1 MTIALKLKKLR
12 NLRQL
17 TTAEL
22 SKLSGVHQTT
32 ISAIENKRHA
42 SPGLETIERLAKALK
57 VSPLYFFEDR
67 SRTPF
72 DLIDNLPSDISDF
85 LLSEESLPYLLLSKE
100 AYTKG
105 ISSKTIEQL
114 IKVLHD
120 NQNERRSATGSKK
133 VTNKKTLNQKQNK
146 KISNDDEG
154 VIL

>member
-1 MTIALKLKKLR
+1 MTIAEKLKKLR
-12 NLRQL
+12 ELRRL
-17 TTAEL
+17 TTSEL

-42 SPGLETIERLAKALK
+42 SPGIETIERLAKALK

-72 DLIDNLPSDISDF
+72 DLIDNLPNEISDF
-85 LLSEESLPYLLLSKE
+85 LLREESLPYLLLSKD
-100 AYTKG
+100 AYAKG
-105 ISSKTIEQL
+105 ISSKTVEQL

-120 NQNERRSATGSKK
+120 HQSERKPATVSKK
-133 VTNKKTLNQKQNK
+133 IAYKKVLNQRQNK
-146 KISNDDEG
+146 KISNDKG